1 MIFKGGGFVMDI
13 YQGCGRGIF
22 QVACV
27 WDLQLSHDD
36 EVIFAFYL
44 RFLGA
49 EWIVVEHIMISP

>member
-1 MIFKGGGFVMDI
+1 MIFKGGGFVMD
-13 YQGCGRGIF
+13 IF

-36 EVIFAFYL
+36 EVIFAFLL

-49 EWIVVEHIMISP
+49 EWIGVEHMMISP